1 MNDCDRTLDALVA
14 AAPLPPEVAAHTRGC
29 PSCAALVRTD
39 GDISRA
45 LSTPAPTEAP
55 EALPEALRAAV
66 RADPA
71 PKTTRRWWRGWAVP
85 LGALAG
91 VAAVA
96 WRLHPR
102 ADLGAQPLP
111 RMALGALVALLG
123 ATTAWVAASHGGPSG
138 LGWSTQR
145 RGMTAVVLALGGV
158 ALVAGVTVAVEGSLL
173 RGGLWAHMARGVC
186 ALEGV
191 VVAAPL
197 AVLAARELRGSA
209 AADPVGAGLLV
220 GLGAGF
226 GGLLVQHLCCAV
238 MRLDH
243 TLVAHLLPLAV
254 GALAGALSARRWAT
268 P

>member
-14 AAPLPPEVAAHTRGC
+14 GAPWPPAVVTHTQGC

-39 GDISRA
+39 ADIARA
-45 LSTPAPTEAP
+45 LAAPTAEDAP

-71 PKTTRRWWRGWAVP
+71 PRTTRRWWRGWAVP
-85 LGALAG
+85 LGALGALAG
-91 VAAVA
+91 VARWV
-96 WRLHPR
+96 HPR
-102 ADLGAQPLP
+102 ADLGTQPTS
-111 RMALGALVALLG
+111 RMALGALVAVLG
-123 ATTAWVAASHGGPSG
+123 AATAWVAASHGGAAG
-138 LGWSTQR
+138 LGWSTRR
-145 RGMTAVVLALGGV
+145 RGMTAAVLALGGV

-173 RGGLWAHMARGVC
+173 RGGLWAHAARVVC

-197 AVLAARELRGSA
+197 AVLAARELRGTA

-226 GGLLVQHLCCAV
+226 GGLLVQHLSCAV
-238 MRLDH
+238 MTLDH
-243 TLVAHLLPLAV
+243 TLVAHLVPLGV